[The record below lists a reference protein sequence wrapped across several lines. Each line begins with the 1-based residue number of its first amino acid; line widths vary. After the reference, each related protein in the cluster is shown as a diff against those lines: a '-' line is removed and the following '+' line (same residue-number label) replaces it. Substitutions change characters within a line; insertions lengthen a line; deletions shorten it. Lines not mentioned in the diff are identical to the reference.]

1 MSFFTAECGFYAA
14 RRLQRAVTFSGWTV
28 VATRH
33 LSTTRPAE
41 HHRGP
46 LSGSAGEVSH
56 DTRCA
61 QGLHRDVASD
71 AVSSPHAP
79 SGPRE
84 HCGM

>member
-1 MSFFTAECGFYAA
+1 MDPMFFFTAECGFYAA
-14 RRLQRAVTFSGWTV
+14 LRPHRAVTFSGWTV

-61 QGLHRDVASD
+61 HGLHRDVASG
-71 AVSSPHAP
+71 AVSSPPSP
-79 SGPRE
+79 SGRR
-84 HCGM
+84 